1 MNIAVIGG
9 GASGMMAALRA
20 CREGNR
26 VTIYE
31 RQARLGKKLSATGNG
46 RCNLSNRNAAV
57 SHYHGADP
65 SFILPSLERFGVE
78 KTLSFFEDLG
88 LLTVTE
94 ADGKIYPFSDQAN
107 SVLDVLRL
115 ALEASGC
122 AMKLGC
128 EILRVKRRKG
138 LFYLEYADGCDTAD
152 KVIVACGG
160 LAGDRLGGVGAGYTI
175 LKSFGHHCTKLYPA
189 LTQLRTEPSRVRSV
203 KGVRCTAVATLLQNG
218 HGLAQEEGEVQFT
231 EFGLSGPCIFPLARS
246 CAGRND
252 GLEVVLDLCPCR
264 TEAAIFAFLT
274 ERKQRFPALTMEN
287 YLTGLLHNRLGR
299 TLLRYLG
306 YAFEQPVASLT
317 GQQRKEIAFSIK
329 HFSFPIS
336 GAMELSQ
343 AQVTAGGIL
352 TSEFDP
358 VTLESR
364 RIPGLYATGEVLD
377 IDGDCGGY
385 NLQWAWSSGWTAGAL
400 GDYRKEQ
407 TND

>member
-46 RCNLSNRNAAV
+46 RCNLSNRNADV

-65 SFILPSLERFGVE
+65 AFIAPSLERFGVE
-78 KTLSFFEDLG
+78 KTLAFFESLG

-94 ADGKIYPFSDQAN
+94 ADGKVYPFSDQAN

-122 AMKLGC
+122 ELKLGC
-128 EILRVKRRKG
+128 EILSVKRRKG
-138 LFYLEYADGCDTAD
+138 QFYLEFADGCDSAD

-160 LAGDRLGGVGAGYTI
+160 LAGDRLGGVGAGYAI
-175 LKSFGHHCTKLYPA
+175 LKSFGHRCTKLYPA
-189 LTQLRTEPSRVRSV
+189 LTQLRTEPTRVRSL
-203 KGVRCTAVATLLQNG
+203 KGVRCTAVVALLQNG
-218 HGLAQEEGEVQFT
+218 KVLAQEEGEVQFT
-231 EFGLSGPCIFPLARS
+231 EFGLSGPCVFPLARG
-246 CAGRND
+246 CAGRSD
-252 GLEVVLDLCPCR
+252 HLEAVLDLCPCR
-264 TEAAIFAFLT
+264 TEEALVSFLT
-274 ERKQRFPALTMEN
+274 ERKRHFPELTMEN

-299 TLLRYLG
+299 TVLRHLG
-306 YAFEQPVASLT
+306 FAFEQPAADLT
-317 GQQRKEIAFSIK
+317 GQQLKQIAAAIK
-329 HFSFPIS
+329 HFSFPVS
-336 GAMELSQ
+336 GAMDLSQ
-343 AQVTAGGIL
+343 AQVTAGGIM
-352 TSEFDP
+352 TSKFDP

-364 RIPGLYATGEVLD
+364 LVPGLYATGEVLD

-385 NLQWAWSSGWTAGAL
+385 NLQWAWSSGWTAGGL
-400 GDYRKEQ
+400 EDHK
-407 TND
+407 

>member
-46 RCNLSNRNAAV
+46 RCNLSNRHAAV

-65 SFILPSLERFGVE
+65 AFTAPALERFGVE
-78 KTLSFFEDLG
+78 KTLSFFEELG

-94 ADGKIYPFSDQAN
+94 ADGKVYPFSDQAN

-122 AMKLGC
+122 ALQLGC
-128 EILRVKRRKG
+128 EIVRVNRRKG
-138 LFYLEYADGCDTAD
+138 LFYLEYAGGCDCAD
-152 KVIVACGG
+152 RVIVACGG
-160 LAGDRLGGVGAGYTI
+160 LAGERLGGVGAGYAI
-175 LKSFGHHCTKLYPA
+175 LKSFGHRCTKLYPA
-189 LTQLRTEPSRVRSV
+189 LTQLRTEASRVRSL
-203 KGVRCTAVATLLQNG
+203 KGVRCTAVVSLLQEG
-218 HGLAQEEGEVQFT
+218 RLLAQEEGEVQFT
-231 EFGLSGPCIFPLARS
+231 EFGLSGPCVFPLARA
-246 CAGRND
+246 CAGRS
-252 GLEVVLDLCPCR
+252 GALEAVLDLCPCR
-264 TEAAIFAFLT
+264 TEEALLRALI
-274 ERKQRFPALTMEN
+274 ERRQHFPALSMEN

-299 TLLRYLG
+299 TLLRHLG
-306 YAFEQPVASLT
+306 YAFELPAEELT
-317 GQQRKEIAFSIK
+317 QQQLRQIAAAIK
-329 HFSFPIS
+329 RFSFPIT
-336 GAMELSQ
+336 GTMDVSQ

-364 RIPGLYATGEVLD
+364 LVPGLYATGEVLD

-385 NLQWAWSSGWTAGAL
+385 NLQWAWSSGWIAGATSAA
-400 GDYRKEQ
+400 DHR
-407 TND
+407 